1 MITAL
6 LIFFALVL
14 EYIYDPISNMKD
26 TVVIDNVFRKFST
39 LVKNYITKK
48 YHQYLLFPIV
58 IMIVLA
64 ILLSILENYI
74 HYFFSFIVSMI
85 ILVYCMKPNEFNQMV
100 EDLKFSIDSKNE
112 FNKSDR
118 YNYIMMEQNK
128 IDDKKSI
135 NNIFYNST
143 RSIFTVLFCFLL
155 LGPIGCLGY
164 VILDNYLFSKSIKV
178 DIKSKK
184 EIKNIIAVIEYIP
197 IRLCSFSFAVVANF
211 EQCIKAWKARK
222 VEKDLYTTN
231 IALVNDIG
239 ISSYKDNDND
249 VEKISYI
256 QSIISRSFLAWLSLI
271 GFFIISGFFI

>member
-58 IMIVLA
+58 IMIILA

-184 EIKNIIAVIEYIP
+184 K
-197 IRLCSFSFAVVANF
+197 L
-211 EQCIKAWKARK
+211 
-222 VEKDLYTTN
+222 
-231 IALVNDIG
+231 
-239 ISSYKDNDND
+239 
-249 VEKISYI
+249 KI
-256 QSIISRSFLAWLSLI
+256 LLL
-271 GFFIISGFFI
+271 